1 VDRELGD
8 EIVLGEYEG
17 QSALRRV
24 IPNNIPLPVAYG
36 VYDLDK
42 NKHFYLAKFHDMQQ
56 RVLKPQLVISVL
68 KQLHHGSVSP
78 TGKFGFH
85 VTTYKGYFPLQVN
98 WCDSWEEFF
107 ARQFRAELIWE
118 ANLRGKN
125 EELEQLAEQLFEK
138 VIPRLLRPLQ
148 TGGRSIKPTLC
159 HGDLWHGNV
168 EVDVNTQQLILFDS
182 CAVYAHNE
190 CKYLPWCIWLF

>member
-1 VDRELGD
+1 M
-8 EIVLGEYEG
+8 VLGEYEG

-36 VYDLDK
+36 VYDLNK
-42 NKHFYLAKFHDMQQ
+42 SKHFYLAEFHDMRQ
-56 RVLKPQLVISVL
+56 RVPKPQTLTFVL
-68 KQLHHGSVSP
+68 KQLHQGSVSP
-78 TGKFGFH
+78 TGKFGFP
-85 VTTYKGYFPLQVN
+85 VTTYKGYFPLQVAR
-98 WCDSWEEFF
+98 CDSWEEVF

-118 ANLRGKN
+118 ASLRGKN

-168 EVDVNTQQLILFDS
+168 EIDINTQQVDPLRLLRCV
-182 CAVYAHNE
+182 CAQRM
-190 CKYLPWCIWLF
+190 